1 MAQWQEVQGL
11 ANTYLEQV
19 DQLYAGSALPMAVRQ
34 SLAAWIE
41 SQNWRQAAEPLCS
54 HARILFHSLLVLL
67 GERVGSLGS
76 DREDLTLKHN
86 LRKAHRE
93 LQAEFQE
100 KPERFANLVANLL
113 QEERRILRLGQAG
126 GQEGSV
132 PAPSPALE
140 GGREQQIQ
148 RRLAEFHTAL
158 QEAERAFRHLEDL
171 QDAFDFCFKVHY
183 RPGEE
188 KNRDPAYLQELQS
201 LQAKLQNLDRQRR
214 EVLAQMQQLLGRSE
228 TLQELLQQELG
239 GWRTRQQHLCLGGSA
254 DTNLRPLETWFTEL
268 GQGLFQLRQLLRALG
283 DLRQKV
289 TYARDPLV
297 AETPLLEQRLQ
308 EQLTHLLKSAFVVEQ
323 QPSTPNAGKRPLVL
337 RTTGKFST
345 RARLLVRLQDRNHRM
360 EARIHIDRNPP
371 NIKGFRRFNILT
383 SSSKTLLAGDNP
395 QEGLICDFQYLTLKE
410 QKDSRA
416 GKGKGASGE
425 GPLVVTEELH
435 LITFTLAYACC
446 GLELELEATTLP
458 FVIIS
463 NNNQFSSAWAS
474 ILWFNMLSSDP
485 KAQQFFS
492 SPPPAP
498 WPRLAEVLSWQ
509 FQSVAER
516 GLSRDNLLMLAKKLL
531 GSKPS
536 PNSTVAWHKFS
547 KDGASGFSF
556 WAWLDGILGLLQ
568 EHLKQLWKNG
578 LILGFVSRKQEEKL
592 LKSKR
597 TGTFLL
603 RFSESVLG
611 GVTFTWVEHNE
622 TGPPTFHAVEPYT
635 ASELVSLALPDII
648 RDYHMSLEEKNPE
661 NPLKFLYPN
670 TARDEAFGPY
680 YSQRLEGNLSES
692 QKYLNR
698 RLIRVSSRPPNRRQT
713 EEELQAATEN
723 LETLQL
729 QPRGQG
735 TPGDL
740 GTPLGVPTSPG
751 TPHGVASSPG
761 TLQMVAMSPGTLQ
774 VTPEI
779 LGTLQGVTASPGT
792 LHVTP
797 GNLGTL
803 QGVAMSPG
811 TVQMVATSP
820 GTPQVTPGNLGT
832 SKVVATSPGTVQM
845 VAMSPGTLQVTP
857 GNLGTPQTLQM
868 VATSPGTLQVTPGN
882 LGTSQTLQMV
892 ATSPGTLQVTPG
904 NLGTPQTLQMV
915 ATSPGTPQVTPG
927 SLGTLQGVTMSP
939 GTLQVTPGNLGT
951 PQVGTLQPPGLGTL
965 QLQPQSLEPP
975 QVTPGAPNLQGT
987 LQVAPGAVQV
997 LPGGL
1002 QVLQVASGDLGTP
1015 QGTAELGTLP
1025 AELRDLELLPGGQ
1038 DMQELLQGLQ
1048 APSGTLGT
1056 LGTLGVAELMPDVVA
1071 TLEESLEESL
1081 EQSFQLSPGSAALL
1095 AQHDPFLPQPEDSA
1109 LPAVPSL
1116 FTDLPPLHIDASDF
1130 Q

>member
-19 DQLYAGSALPMAVRQ
+19 HQLYAGSALPMAVRQ

-54 HARILFHSLLVLL
+54 HARMLFHSLLVLL
-67 GERVGSLGS
+67 GERLGSLGS
-76 DREDLTLKHN
+76 DREDFMLKHN
-86 LRKAHRE
+86 LRKAHRD
-93 LQAEFQE
+93 LQAEFEE

-113 QEERRILRLGQAG
+113 QEERRILRLGQAE
-126 GQEGSV
+126 GQAGSA
-132 PAPSPALE
+132 PAPSPAPE
-140 GGREQQIQ
+140 SGREQQIQ

-183 RPGEE
+183 QPGEE
-188 KNRDPAYLQELQS
+188 RNRDPGYLQELQS

-239 GWRTRQQHLCLGGSA
+239 GWRVRQQHLCLGASA

-337 RTTGKFST
+337 RTAGKFSS
-345 RARLLVRLQDRNHRM
+345 RARLLVRLHDRNHRM
-360 EARIHIDRNPP
+360 EARIHIDRDPP

-383 SSSKTLLAGDNP
+383 SSSKTLLAGDSP
-395 QEGLICDFQYLTLKE
+395 QEGLVCDFQYLTLKE

-435 LITFTLAYACC
+435 VITFTLAYAYC

-536 PNSTVAWHKFS
+536 PDSTVAWHKFS

-611 GVTFTWVEHNE
+611 GVTFTWVEHHE
-622 TGPPTFHAVEPYT
+622 TGSPTFHAVEPYT

-670 TARDEAFGPY
+670 IPRDEAFGPY

-713 EEELQAATEN
+713 EEELLVATEN

-740 GTPLGVPTSPG
+740 GTPQGVATSPG
-751 TPHGVASSPG
+751 MPRVTPGILG
-761 TLQMVAMSPGTLQ
+761 TLQGVTMSPGTLQ
-774 VTPEI
+774 VTPEN
-779 LGTLQGVTASPGT
+779 LGTLQGVTVSPGT
-792 LHVTP
+792 LRVTP
-797 GNLGTL
+797 ENLGTL
-803 QGVAMSPG
+803 QGV
-811 TVQMVATSP
+811 TV
-820 GTPQVTPGNLGT
+820 
-832 SKVVATSPGTVQM
+832 
-845 VAMSPGTLQVTP
+845 SPGTLQVTPENLGTLQGVTVSPGTLRVTP

-868 VATSPGTLQVTPGN
+868 VATSPEMPQVTPGN
-882 LGTSQTLQMV
+882 LGTFQGM
-892 ATSPGTLQVTPG
+892 
-904 NLGTPQTLQMV
+904 
-915 ATSPGTPQVTPG
+915 ATSPGTPRVT
-927 SLGTLQGVTMSP
+927 L
-939 GTLQVTPGNLGT
+939 GNLGT
-951 PQVGTLQPPGLGTL
+951 PQVMATGLGTL
-965 QLQPQSLEPP
+965 QPQPQSLEPP
-975 QVTPGAPNLQGT
+975 QVTSGIPNLQGT
-987 LQVAPGAVQV
+987 LQVAPGAVGSVQV
-997 LPGGL
+997 LPGG
-1002 QVLQVASGDLGTP
+1002 LQVASGDLGTL
-1015 QGTAELGTLP
+1015 QGTAEPPRVPEEQGTLP

-1038 DMQELLQGLQ
+1038 DMQELLLQGGQDMQELLEGLEP
-1048 APSGTLGT
+1048 PSGTLGT

-1071 TLEESLEESL
+1071 TLEDSLEE
-1081 EQSFQLSPGSAALL
+1081 SFQLSPGSAALL

-1109 LPAVPSL
+1109 LPSVPSL

>member
-1 MAQWQEVQGL
+1 MAQWQEVQSL

-19 DQLYAGSALPMAVRQ
+19 HQLYAGSALPMAVRQ

-41 SQNWRQAAEPLCS
+41 NQNWRQAAEPLCS
-54 HARILFHSLLVLL
+54 QARMLFQSLLFVL
-67 GERVGSLGS
+67 GERLGSLGS
-76 DREDLTLKHN
+76 DREDFMLQHN
-86 LRKAHRE
+86 LRKAHRD
-93 LQAEFQE
+93 LQAEFE
-100 KPERFANLVANLL
+100 EEPERFANLVANLL

-126 GQEGSV
+126 GQGGSA
-132 PAPSPALE
+132 PAPSPAPE
-140 GGREQQIQ
+140 SGREQQIQ

-183 RPGEE
+183 QPGEE
-188 KNRDPAYLQELQS
+188 RNRDPGYQQELQS

-239 GWRTRQQHLCLGGSA
+239 GWRARQQRLCLGGSG

-323 QPSTPNAGKRPLVL
+323 QPSTPNPGKRPLVL
-337 RTTGKFST
+337 RTAGKFSS
-345 RARLLVRLQDRNHRM
+345 RARLLVRLHDRNHRM
-360 EARIHIDRNPP
+360 EARIHIDRDPP

-383 SSSKTLLAGDNP
+383 SSSKTLLAGDSP
-395 QEGLICDFQYLTLKE
+395 QDGLVCDFQYLTLKE

-435 LITFTLAYACC
+435 LITFTLAYAYC

-536 PNSTVAWHKFS
+536 PDSTVAWHKFS

-568 EHLKQLWKNG
+568 EHLKQLWKQG
-578 LILGFVSRKQEEKL
+578 LILGFVSHKQVEKL
-592 LKSKR
+592 LRSRR

-611 GVTFTWVEHNE
+611 GVTFTWVEHHE
-622 TGPPTFHAVEPYT
+622 TGSPTFPAVEPYT

-648 RDYHMSLEEKNPE
+648 RDYHTSLEEKNPE

-670 TARDEAFGPY
+670 TPRDEAFGPY

-698 RLIRVSSRPPNRRQT
+698 RLIRVSSRPPHRHQT
-713 EEELQAATEN
+713 EEELLVATEN

-740 GTPLGVPTSPG
+740 GTPQG
-751 TPHGVASSPG
+751 
-761 TLQMVAMSPGTLQ
+761 VAMSPGTLQ
-774 VTPEI
+774 V
-779 LGTLQGVTASPGT
+779 
-792 LHVTP
+792 
-797 GNLGTL
+797 
-803 QGVAMSPG
+803 VAMSPG
-811 TVQMVATSP
+811 IPQVTPGSFGTPQGVATSP
-820 GTPQVTPGNLGT
+820 GTLQ
-832 SKVVATSPGTVQM
+832 VVASSPE
-845 VAMSPGTLQVTP
+845 TLQVTP
-857 GNLGTPQTLQM
+857 GNLGTPQMVAMSPGTLQV

-882 LGTSQTLQMV
+882 LGTLQGVATSPGTLQVVAPSPGTLQVVATSPGTLQVTPGNLGTPQMV

-904 NLGTPQTLQMV
+904 NLGTPQVMV
-915 ATSPGTPQVTPG
+915 T
-927 SLGTLQGVTMSP
+927 SP
-939 GTLQVTPGNLGT
+939 GTLQPT
-951 PQVGTLQPPGLGTL
+951 GLGTL
-965 QLQPQSLEPP
+965 QPQPQRLEPP
-975 QVTPGAPNLQGT
+975 HVTPGVPNMQGT
-987 LQVAPGAVQV
+987 LQVAPGAVGSVQV

-1002 QVLQVASGDLGTP
+1002 QMLQVASGGLGTL
-1015 QGTAELGTLP
+1015 QGTVETPQVPEEQGTLP

-1038 DMQELLQGLQ
+1038 DMQELLQGGQDVQELLQ
-1048 APSGTLGT
+1048 SLEGLEAPSGTLGT

-1071 TLEESLEESL
+1071 TLEES
-1081 EQSFQLSPGSAALL
+1081 FQLSPGSAALL
-1095 AQHDPFLPQPEDSA
+1095 DQHDPFLPQPEDSA
-1109 LPAVPSL
+1109 VPSVPSL
-1116 FTDLPPLHIDASDF
+1116 FTDFPPLQIDASDF

>member
-41 SQNWRQAAEPLCS
+41 SQNWRQAAEPLSS

-67 GERVGSLGS
+67 GECVGSLGS

-383 SSSKTLLAGDNP
+383 SSSKTLLAGDSP

-435 LITFTLAYACC
+435 LITFTLAYAYC

-779 LGTLQGVTASPGT
+779 LGT
-792 LHVTP
+792 
-797 GNLGTL
+797 
-803 QGVAMSPG
+803 
-811 TVQMVATSP
+811 
-820 GTPQVTPGNLGT
+820 
-832 SKVVATSPGTVQM
+832 
-845 VAMSPGTLQVTP
+845 
-857 GNLGTPQTLQM
+857 
-868 VATSPGTLQVTPGN
+868 
-882 LGTSQTLQMV
+882 
-892 ATSPGTLQVTPG
+892 
-904 NLGTPQTLQMV
+904 PQTLQMV

-965 QLQPQSLEPP
+965 QPQPQSLEPP

>member
-34 SLAAWIE
+34 SLAPWIE
-41 SQNWRQAAEPLCS
+41 GQNWRQAAEPLCS

-67 GERVGSLGS
+67 GECVGSLGS

-239 GWRTRQQHLCLGGSA
+239 GWRVRQQRLCLGAST

-297 AETPLLEQRLQ
+297 AEMPLLEQRLQ

-337 RTTGKFST
+337 RTAGKFST
-345 RARLLVRLQDRNHRM
+345 RARLLVRLHDRNHRM

-383 SSSKTLLAGDNP
+383 SSSKTLLAGDSP

-435 LITFTLAYACC
+435 LITFTLAYAYC

-536 PNSTVAWHKFS
+536 PDSTVAWHKFS

-611 GVTFTWVEHNE
+611 GVTFTWVEHHE
-622 TGPPTFHAVEPYT
+622 TGSPTFHAVEPYT

-670 TARDEAFGPY
+670 TPRDEAFGPY
-680 YSQRLEGNLSES
+680 YSQRLEGNLSEPK
-692 QKYLNR
+692 KYLNR

-740 GTPLGVPTSPG
+740 GTPRGVPTSPG
-751 TPHGVASSPG
+751 T
-761 TLQMVAMSPGTLQ
+761 LQMVVASPGTLQ
-774 VTPEI
+774 VIPEN
-779 LGTLQGVTASPGT
+779 LGIPQTLQMVATSPEMPQ
-792 LHVTP
+792 VTP

-820 GTPQVTPGNLGT
+820 GT
-832 SKVVATSPGTVQM
+832 VQT

-857 GNLGTPQTLQM
+857 GNLGTLQGVTMSPGTAQVTPGNLGTLQGVTM
-868 VATSPGTLQVTPGN
+868 SPGTAQVTPGNLGTFQGVATSPGTLQG
-882 LGTSQTLQMV
+882 S
-892 ATSPGTLQVTPG
+892 AT
-904 NLGTPQTLQMV
+904 
-915 ATSPGTPQVTPG
+915 
-927 SLGTLQGVTMSP
+927 SP

-965 QLQPQSLEPP
+965 QPQPQRLEPP
-975 QVTPGAPNLQGT
+975 QVTPGVPNLQGT

-1002 QVLQVASGDLGTP
+1002 QVASGDLGTP
-1015 QGTAELGTLP
+1015 QGTAEQGTLP

-1038 DMQELLQGLQ
+1038 DIQELLQGLQ
-1048 APSGTLGT
+1048 PPSGTLGT

>member
-774 VTPEI
+774 VTP
-779 LGTLQGVTASPGT
+779 
-792 LHVTP
+792 
-797 GNLGTL
+797 
-803 QGVAMSPG
+803 
-811 TVQMVATSP
+811 
-820 GTPQVTPGNLGT
+820 
-832 SKVVATSPGTVQM
+832 
-845 VAMSPGTLQVTP
+845 
-857 GNLGTPQTLQM
+857 
-868 VATSPGTLQVTPGN
+868 
-882 LGTSQTLQMV
+882 
-892 ATSPGTLQVTPG
+892 G

>member
-126 GQEGSV
+126 EQEGSV

-158 QEAERAFRHLEDL
+158 QEAERAFRQLEDL

-239 GWRTRQQHLCLGGSA
+239 GWRVRQQRLCLGASA

-337 RTTGKFST
+337 RTAGKFST
-345 RARLLVRLQDRNHRM
+345 RARLLVRLHDRNHRM

-383 SSSKTLLAGDNP
+383 SSSKTLLAGDSP

-435 LITFTLAYACC
+435 LITFTLAYAYC

-536 PNSTVAWHKFS
+536 PDSTVAWHKFS

-611 GVTFTWVEHNE
+611 GVTFTWVEHHE
-622 TGPPTFHAVEPYT
+622 TESPTFHAVEPYT

-670 TARDEAFGPY
+670 TPRDEAFGPY

-735 TPGDL
+735 TPGNL
-740 GTPLGVPTSPG
+740 GTPQGVPTSPG
-751 TPHGVASSPG
+751 T
-761 TLQMVAMSPGTLQ
+761 LQMVVTSPGTLQ
-774 VTPEI
+774 VTPEN
-779 LGTLQGVTASPGT
+779 LGIPQTLQMVAMSPEMPQ
-792 LHVTP
+792 VTP

-803 QGVAMSPG
+803 QGVATSPG

-820 GTPQVTPGNLGT
+820 GT
-832 SKVVATSPGTVQM
+832 VQT

-857 GNLGTPQTLQM
+857 EN
-868 VATSPGTLQVTPGN
+868 
-882 LGTSQTLQMV
+882 
-892 ATSPGTLQVTPG
+892 
-904 NLGTPQTLQMV
+904 
-915 ATSPGTPQVTPG
+915 
-927 SLGTLQGVTMSP
+927 LGTLQGVTMSP
-939 GTLQVTPGNLGT
+939 GTAQVTPGNLGTFQGVATSPGTLQVSATSPGTLQITPGNLGT

-965 QLQPQSLEPP
+965 QPQPQRLEPP
-975 QVTPGAPNLQGT
+975 QVTPGVPNLQGT

-1002 QVLQVASGDLGTP
+1002 QVLQVASGDLGTS
-1015 QGTAELGTLP
+1015 QGTAEQGTLP

-1038 DMQELLQGLQ
+1038 DIQELLQGLQ
-1048 APSGTLGT
+1048 PPLGT
-1056 LGTLGVAELMPDVVA
+1056 LGTLGAAELMPDVVA
-1071 TLEESLEESL
+1071 TLEESL